1 MIEPMT
7 HELMLAPNNGLA
19 LLAAGCV
26 GGLIGLVRQWNSGEH
41 PVAGVRTFA
50 LWSTFGF
57 VATQLERI
65 GFPWAFLA
73 GLAAVCGL
81 IAAHSFRNDKAG
93 AFGLTTMTAG
103 ALTYLCGALLACGL
117 TRYAL
122 GLAII
127 VAAIIGMR
135 HLTDAW
141 SGRLTETD
149 VRAGLQFAFLSGIIL
164 PLVPDEKMW
173 GVVNPYDTWRMV
185 ILVAGVN
192 LTGYAAMRLL
202 GERAGAAA
210 SGIVGGLASSTAV
223 TLAFSRR
230 SREEPAHSA
239 AYAQAVLLAC
249 SVMVTR
255 VVAILFALNP
265 ELGGA
270 LLIPGAIVLAATLA
284 TPAWLWFGRHDVAVG
299 GVPAITNPLNLGQS
313 VKFALLY
320 AAIVFVLDATR
331 GVSDASGLY
340 TVSFLSGLT
349 DMDAIGLSLA
359 RRSGAGELAVTTAA
373 AAIIIAM
380 GANTLVKLGLSL
392 LLGGS
397 PFRKFMAVGLGLPLL
412 ALILRLLL
420 TRG

>member
-1 MIEPMT
+1 MIEPMS
-7 HELMLAPNNGLA
+7 HELMLAPKNGLA
-19 LLAAGCV
+19 LLSAACV
-26 GGLIGLVRQWNSGEH
+26 GGLIGLVRQWNAREH

-57 VATQLERI
+57 VATQVERI
-65 GFPWAFLA
+65 GFPWIFLA
-73 GLAAVCGL
+73 GLVTVCGL
-81 IAAHSFRNDKAG
+81 IAAYSFRNDKAG

-103 ALTYLCGALLACGL
+103 ALTYLCGTLLACGL

-127 VAAIIGMR
+127 VAVLIGMR
-135 HLTDAW
+135 NLTDAW

-164 PLVPDEKMW
+164 PLVPDEKIW
-173 GVVNPYDTWRMV
+173 GAFNPYDTWRMV

-223 TLAFSRR
+223 TLAFARR
-230 SREEPAHSA
+230 SREEPAHGI

-249 SVMVTR
+249 SVMVPR
-255 VVAILFALNP
+255 VLAILFALNP

-270 LLIPGAIVLAATLA
+270 LLLPAGLVLTATLI
-284 TPAWLWFGRHDVAVG
+284 TPAWLWFRSKDVAMG
-299 GVPAITNPLNLGQS
+299 EVPPVKNPLNLGQS

-320 AAIVFVLDATR
+320 ALIVLILDATR
-331 GVSDASGLY
+331 DVSGSAGLY
-340 TVSFLSGLT
+340 AVSFLSGLT

-359 RRSGAGELAVTTAA
+359 GRTGEGDLAVSAA
-373 AAIIIAM
+373 ATAIVIAM

-392 LLGGS
+392 LLGAGHFRKLMAIGLGS
-397 PFRKFMAVGLGLPLL
+397 PLLVIITRSLL
-412 ALILRLLL
+412 APE
-420 TRG
+420 